1 MGATNY
7 LLNFMKYKLLGKS
20 GLRVSEI
27 CLGTMSFGEDFGWG
41 IPQEDSYKIFDAFM
55 EAGGNFIDTANE
67 IYNYGSSE
75 KFLGEFIAS
84 ERERVVLST
93 KYTDSIPTNDPNRA
107 GNQRKNMVQSL
118 ERSLKRLNTD
128 YIDLF
133 WLHSWDFVTPME
145 EIMRAFD
152 DLVRSG
158 KVLYIGIANAPA
170 WVVSRANTIADLR
183 GWTPFTATQIE
194 YSLVERTSER
204 ELIPMAQELGIG
216 IMAWSVLAS
225 GILLKGKSLDFENGE
240 HPQPEDVQL
249 NKAGFG
255 EMNNCEF
262 AIASVVQ
269 QIAREVGCT
278 PAQVAI
284 NWVRSKGFIPILG
297 ANNISH
303 LQADLA
309 CLNYQLSP
317 EHLRSLND
325 ITNIELG
332 FPHDFLAITKES
344 TFGGMFDKIIT

>member
-1 MGATNY
+1 MR
-7 LLNFMKYKLLGKS
+7 YKLLGKS

-41 IPQEDSYKIFDAFM
+41 ISQEESRKIFDAFM

-67 IYNYGSSE
+67 VYNGGSSE
-75 KFLGEFIAS
+75 KFLGEFIAAD
-84 ERERVVLST
+84 RERVVLST
-93 KYTDSIPTNDPNRA
+93 KYTDSLPTNDPNRA

-133 WLHSWDFVTPME
+133 WLHSWDFVTPIE

-158 KVLYIGIANAPA
+158 KVLYIGISDAPA
-170 WVVSRANTIADLR
+170 WIISRANTIAELR
-183 GWTPFTATQIE
+183 GWTPFVAAQIE
-194 YSLVERTSER
+194 YSLVERTPER
-204 ELIPMAQELGIG
+204 ELIPMAEELGIG
-216 IMAWSVLAS
+216 VMAWSVLAS
-225 GILLKGKSLDFENGE
+225 GILLKGKSAELENGE
-240 HPQPEDVQL
+240 QPPPETVQL
-249 NKAGFG
+249 QKAGFG

-262 AIASVVQ
+262 EIANVVQ
-269 QIAREVGCT
+269 QIARQNGCT

-284 NWVRSKGFIPILG
+284 NWVRSKGIIPILG
-297 ANNISH
+297 ANKISQ

-309 CLNYQLSP
+309 CLDYQLSP
-317 EHLRSLND
+317 EQLRSLD
-325 ITNIELG
+325 DASNIELG

-344 TFGGMFDKIIT
+344 TFGGMFELIDSRRSN